1 MSISSVT
8 NPGADSG
15 AARIDKIANSPAA
28 NERQILT
35 ASGKVLPQSDEN
47 RPSRAAVVQALD
59 DISQYLQSQSR
70 DLHFQ
75 LDENISGPII
85 TVLDHETS
93 EIVRQIPTEEVIDV
107 ARYIAENRPDPLKGL
122 LLDGN
127 G

>member
-1 MSISSVT
+1 MPISSLT
-8 NPGADSG
+8 NPGAVSG
-15 AARIDKIANSPAA
+15 AARIDEISNSPAA

-35 ASGKVLPQSDEN
+35 ASGKVLPQPTED
-47 RPSRAAVVQALD
+47 RATQAEVVQALS
-59 DISQYLQSQSR
+59 DISQYMQSQTR
-70 DLHFQ
+70 ELQFQ
-75 LDENISGPII
+75 LDENISGSII
-85 TVLDHETS
+85 TVLDPETR